1 MNDEGLL
8 AEVEDLLR
16 TSPPQ
21 SAFKERENDEA
32 LSWLGRTSAVLEKW
46 DLYKTPDI
54 QEYISDLQRV
64 PMTAFADFA
73 ELGATMSGDTFYGR
87 AYRGIRT
94 LLFQAQH
101 DLRMKTVGP
110 LSVAISGGKPFDYF
124 DEIRKIIE
132 MARNDLLFVDPYL
145 DAEFV
150 SRYLPQV
157 NEGVTVRLLASKK
170 ISSLVPVVE
179 IFVKQSGLRVEVRS
193 AASGLHDRY
202 VFVDEERCY
211 QSGASF
217 KDGAKKSQ
225 TTLTQITDAF
235 ETMLQTYQRM
245 WGNAKVVTT
254 RL

>member
-1 MNDEGLL
+1 MNDEELL

-16 TSPPQ
+16 TTPPQ
-21 SAFKERENDEA
+21 LAFKKRENDEA
-32 LSWLGRTSAVLEKW
+32 LSWLGRTGAVLEKW

-54 QEYISDLQRV
+54 HEYIRDLQTV
-64 PMTAFADFA
+64 PRT
-73 ELGATMSGDTFYGR
+73 TRDTFHGRR
-87 AYRGIRT
+87 AYSGIRT

-150 SRYLPQV
+150 SRYLLQV

-193 AASGLHDRY
+193 AASVLHDRY

-217 KDGAKKSQ
+217 KDGAKTSQ